1 MDIQTERE
9 KIFSRFRQLNYKDLI
24 IFLIP
29 VIIFSFY
36 LYVYNPGLMTF
47 DSFNQV
53 HQIASGRYTNWH
65 PFFHTFIEML
75 LYKIYSSP
83 ISVGIFQILTFS
95 IIWMVICKYFRNND
109 ENINLADI
117 KSDRE
122 FIIQSI
128 ITLIICLIP
137 INAIYAITLWKDVL
151 FSYAILFLCFLIK
164 VMIDKKC
171 KVSIKFMILLGFTM
185 ACVAQLRLNGLY
197 VIVPLLIIIAYYLYR
212 HDKTEKFFIKLPVI
226 AIIFILLIAS
236 LNVAYNVQDN
246 AKDATLSKTT
256 HMLANYDLYHKL
268 DAKDSAKFHEL
279 INETAV
285 KDKYNTFFTDPVRNA
300 ANESVF
306 EANKGEYIGM
316 ALKYSLQDPIH
327 FIKYMLSSSE
337 VTWDITRDNFW
348 QGKPYYI
355 EEDGPRLESS
365 RNNYFKAYHTTPVE
379 TYENVSSANEGN
391 GLFNLFNY
399 IVYNARINV
408 ITDTL
413 FESPALYMYLSIL
426 AMAGI
431 GYLTKS
437 KNIILVYLPN
447 LLNILVVFVSIPTQ
461 DNRYLYPNLLIF
473 YLLVLILVG
482 ILAKQNFS
490 LKPKAVATSTE
501 IPSPQKENYNEMDAM
516 SGNLN
521 SKEVNNILNEPEE
534 KVPPTETVAKENTYD
549 ELDALIDNLTPEEV
563 NSILNEPEEKVPS
576 TESVEKENTYDEL
589 DALIDNLTPE
599 EVNSILNEPEDETS
613 PKAENVK
620 KESLDDEID
629 SLVND
634 LSQVELTSIVNE
646 SEGKSSTTET
656 VKKEDVEKQEN
667 SKQEKPKQQ
676 TQKQEAQKQ
685 EAQKQQKPQQQKQ
698 EAQKQQKPQQQKQE
712 AQKQQKPQQ
721 QKTKQEIPPMKTI
734 PKQQT
739 QKQVVFQKEIQKQQ
753 TQQRKTIPQQ
763 QKQTQQRKTIPQS
776 HNNKNKHN
784 KEKQSH
790 NNKNK
795 HNKEKQ
801 SHNNKKPLKNNFP
814 KEKKQKNKWKQ
825 KSGQKY

>member
-563 NSILNEPEEKVPS
+563 NSILNEPE
-576 TESVEKENTYDEL
+576 
-589 DALIDNLTPE
+589 
-599 EVNSILNEPEDETS
+599 DETS

-763 QKQTQQRKTIPQS
+763 QKQTQQRKTIPQQQKQTQQR
-776 HNNKNKHN
+776 KNKRTN
-784 KEKQSH
+784 GS
-790 NNKNK
+790 KNQGK
-795 HNKEKQ
+795 SIKRIRNGKT
-801 SHNNKKPLKNNFP
+801 
-814 KEKKQKNKWKQ
+814 KQKIKHCVLNRAN
-825 KSGQKY
+825 SMI

>member
-1 MDIQTERE
+1 MDIQTERG
-9 KIFSRFRQLNYKDLI
+9 KIFSRFKKLNYKDLI

-65 PFFHTFIEML
+65 PFFHTFIEMI

-109 ENINLADI
+109 EKINLADI
-117 KSDRE
+117 KSDKE
-122 FIIQSI
+122 FIIQGI

-137 INAIYAITLWKDVL
+137 INAIYSITLWKDVL

-164 VMIDKKC
+164 VLVDKKC
-171 KVSIKFMILLGFTM
+171 KVSIKFIILLGFTM
-185 ACVAQLRLNGLY
+185 ACVAQLRLNGIY
-197 VIVPLLIIIAYYLYR
+197 VIVPLLIILAYYLYR
-212 HDKTEKFFIKLPVI
+212 HDKTGKFFVKLPVI
-226 AIIFILLIAS
+226 VIIFILLIAS
-236 LNVAYNVQDN
+236 LNVVYNVQDN

-285 KDKYNTFFTDPVRNA
+285 KDKYDTFFTDPVRNA

-316 ALKYSLQDPIH
+316 AVKYSLQDPIH

-337 VTWDITRDNFW
+337 ITWDITRDSYW

-355 EEDGPRLESS
+355 DENGPNLEHS
-365 RNNYFKAYHTTPVE
+365 RNNYFKSYHTSPVAA
-379 TYENVSSANEGN
+379 YENVSSANEGN
-391 GLFNLFNY
+391 GLFNLLNY
-399 IVYNARINV
+399 IVYNARTNI

-413 FESPALYMYLSIL
+413 FESPALFMYLSIL

-431 GYLTKS
+431 YYLTKS

-447 LLNILVVFVSIPTQ
+447 LLNILVVFISIPTQ
-461 DNRYLYPNLLIF
+461 DNRYLYPNLLVF

-490 LKPKAVATSTE
+490 LKPRAVATSTE
-501 IPSPQKENYNEMDAM
+501 LPGTHEENYNEIYETKD
-516 SGNLN
+516 NLT
-521 SKEVNNILNEPEE
+521 PEE
-534 KVPPTETVAKENTYD
+534 KVLPKTESVEKEDTYD
-549 ELDALIDNLTPEEV
+549 ELDAIIDNLTPEEV
-563 NSILNEPEEKVPS
+563 NSILNE
-576 TESVEKENTYDEL
+576 T
-589 DALIDNLTPE
+589 
-599 EVNSILNEPEDETS
+599 EDETT
-613 PKAENVK
+613 PKAESVK
-620 KESLDDEID
+620 KESINDEID

-634 LSQVELTSIVNE
+634 LSQAELTSIVNE
-646 SEGKSSTTET
+646 SEGKSSPTES
-656 VKKEDVEKQEN
+656 VKKEDVKKQED
-667 SKQEKPKQQ
+667 SKQKPQQQ
-676 TQKQEAQKQ
+676 TQKQETP
-685 EAQKQQKPQQQKQ
+685 KQQKPQQQTQ
-698 EAQKQQKPQQQKQE
+698 
-712 AQKQQKPQQ
+712 
-721 QKTKQEIPPMKTI
+721 KQEIPPMKTI
-734 PKQQT
+734 PKKQT
-739 QKQVVFQKEIQKQQ
+739 QKQVVFQKEIPKKQ
-753 TQQRKTIPQQ
+753 TQQKRTIPQQ
-763 QKQTQQRKTIPQS
+763 QKQ
-776 HNNKNKHN
+776 HN
-784 KEKQSH
+784 KEKQH
-790 NNKNK
+790 
-795 HNKEKQ
+795 
-801 SHNNKKPLKNNFP
+801 LKNSFP

-825 KSGQKY
+825 ESGKKY

>member
-9 KIFSRFRQLNYKDLI
+9 KIFSRFKQLNYKDLI

-36 LYVYNPGLMTF
+36 LYVYNPGILTF

-109 ENINLADI
+109 ENINFADI

-137 INAIYAITLWKDVL
+137 INAIYSITLWKDVL

-164 VMIDKKC
+164 VLVDKKC
-171 KVSIKFMILLGFTM
+171 KVSIKFIVLMGFVM
-185 ACVAQLRLNGLY
+185 ACVAQLRLNGIY
-197 VIVPLLIIIAYYLYR
+197 VIVPLLIIMAYYLYR

-236 LNVAYNVQDN
+236 LNVVYNVEDN

-285 KDKYNTFFTDPVRNA
+285 KDNYKTFFTDPVRNA

-316 ALKYSLQDPIH
+316 AVKYSLQDPIH

-337 VTWDITRDNFW
+337 ITWDITRDSYW

-355 EEDGPRLESS
+355 DENGANLESS
-365 RNNYFKAYHTTPVE
+365 RNNYFKAYHTKPVAD
-379 TYENVSSANEGN
+379 YENVTGVNEGS
-391 GLFNLFNY
+391 GLYNILNSF
-399 IVYNARINV
+399 VYTARTNV
-408 ITDTL
+408 VLDTL
-413 FESPALYMYLSIL
+413 FESPALYMFLSIL

-431 GYLTKS
+431 YYMTKS
-437 KNIILVYLPN
+437 KDIILVYLPN
-447 LLNILVVFVSIPTQ
+447 LFNILVVFVSIPTQ
-461 DNRYLYPNLLIF
+461 DNRYLYPNLLVF
-473 YLLVLILVG
+473 YLLVIIIVG

-490 LKPKAVATSTE
+490 LTPKAAE
-501 IPSPQKENYNEMDAM
+501 ANNRLQSPQEENYNEIDRKID
-516 SGNLN
+516 NLT
-521 SKEVNNILNEPEE
+521 PEQ
-534 KVPPTETVAKENTYD
+534 KVSPSETVKKEDEYD
-549 ELDALIDNLTPEEV
+549 ELDAIIDNLTPEEI
-563 NSILNEPEEKVPS
+563 NSILNEPEEDSP
-576 TESVEKENTYDEL
+576 TETIEKEDEYDEL
-589 DALIDNLTPE
+589 DAIIDNLTPE
-599 EVNSILNEPEDETS
+599 EINSILDEPEDETS
-613 PKAENVK
+613 PKTESVK
-620 KESLDDEID
+620 KESINDDID

-634 LSQVELTSIVNE
+634 LSQAELTSIVNE
-646 SEGKSSTTET
+646 SGKSSPTET
-656 VKKEDVEKQEN
+656 VKKEDVKKQED
-667 SKQEKPKQQ
+667 SKQKPKQE
-676 TQKQEAQKQ
+676 T
-685 EAQKQQKPQQQKQ
+685 
-698 EAQKQQKPQQQKQE
+698 
-712 AQKQQKPQQ
+712 
-721 QKTKQEIPPMKTI
+721 
-734 PKQQT
+734 
-739 QKQVVFQKEIQKQQ
+739 QKQQ
-753 TQQRKTIPQQ
+753 TQQKPKQET
-763 QKQTQQRKTIPQS
+763 QKQQTQQKPKQEK
-776 HNNKNKHN
+776 NQNKKPKNNKHN
-784 KEKQSH
+784 KNQ
-790 NNKNK
+790 NKKPKNNK
-795 HNKEKQ
+795 HNKKEKL
-801 SHNNKKPLKNNFP
+801 SHNKLKKKRFL
-814 KEKKQKNKWKQ
+814 Q
-825 KSGQKY
+825 

>member
-563 NSILNEPEEKVPS
+563 NSILNEPE
-576 TESVEKENTYDEL
+576 
-589 DALIDNLTPE
+589 
-599 EVNSILNEPEDETS
+599 DETS

-698 EAQKQQKPQQQKQE
+698 EAQKQQKPQQQK
-712 AQKQQKPQQ
+712 
-721 QKTKQEIPPMKTI
+721 TKQEIPPMKTI

-763 QKQTQQRKTIPQS
+763 QKQTQQRKTIPQQQ
-776 HNNKNKHN
+776 KTP
-784 KEKQSH
+784 EKQFSQR
-790 NNKNK
+790 KETK
-795 HNKEKQ
+795 EQMEAKIRAKVLKELEMEKQ
-801 SHNNKKPLKNNFP
+801 NKK
-814 KEKKQKNKWKQ
+814 
-825 KSGQKY
+825 

>member
-1 MDIQTERE
+1 MDIQTEKS
-9 KIFSRFRQLNYKDLI
+9 KIISKIQRLNYKDLI

-36 LYVYNPGLMTF
+36 LYVYNPGILTF

-53 HQIASGRYTNWH
+53 HQIASGHYTNWH

-83 ISVGIFQILTFS
+83 ATVAIFQILVFS

-117 KSDRE
+117 KRDRE

-137 INAIYAITLWKDVL
+137 INAIYSITLWKDVL
-151 FSYAILFLCFLIK
+151 FSYGILFLCFLIK

-171 KVSIKFMILLGFTM
+171 KVSIRFIVLMGFVM
-185 ACVAQLRLNGLY
+185 ACVAQLRLNGIY
-197 VIVPLLIIIAYYLYR
+197 VIVPLLIILAYYLYK

-236 LNVAYNVQDN
+236 MNVVYNVEDN

-285 KDKYNTFFTDPVRNA
+285 KDNYKTFFTDPVRNA

-337 VTWDITRDNFW
+337 ITWDITRDSYW

-355 EEDGPRLESS
+355 EENGPNLETA
-365 RNNYFKAYHTTPVE
+365 RNTYFKAYHTTPVE
-379 TYENVSSANEGN
+379 AYENVSSANEGN

-399 IVYNARINV
+399 IVYNARTNV
-408 ITDTL
+408 IADTL

-431 GYLTKS
+431 YYLTKS
-437 KNIILVYLPN
+437 KDILLVYLPN
-447 LLNILVVFVSIPTQ
+447 LFNILVVFVSIPTQ
-461 DNRYLYPNLLIF
+461 DNRYLYPNLLVF
-473 YLLVLILVG
+473 YLLMLILVG

-490 LKPKAVATSTE
+490 LKPKAVATSAE
-501 IPSPQKENYNEMDAM
+501 LSSHQEENYNEIDAKID
-516 SGNLN
+516 NLT
-521 SKEVNNILNEPEE
+521 PED
-534 KVPPTETVAKENTYD
+534 KVSQTETIEKEDTYD
-549 ELDALIDNLTPEEV
+549 ELDAI
-563 NSILNEPEEKVPS
+563 
-576 TESVEKENTYDEL
+576 
-589 DALIDNLTPE
+589 IDNLTPE

-613 PKAENVK
+613 PKAESVK
-620 KESLDDEID
+620 KESINDEID

-634 LSQVELTSIVNE
+634 LSQAELTSIVNE
-646 SEGKSSTTET
+646 SEGKSSKAET
-656 VKKEDVEKQEN
+656 VKKEDVKKQED
-667 SKQEKPKQQ
+667 SKQDP
-676 TQKQEAQKQ
+676 
-685 EAQKQQKPQQQKQ
+685 QKPQ
-698 EAQKQQKPQQQKQE
+698 
-712 AQKQQKPQQ
+712 
-721 QKTKQEIPPMKTI
+721 QEIPPMKTI
-734 PKQQT
+734 PKQKPQQEIPPMKT
-739 QKQVVFQKEIQKQQ
+739 IPKQKPQKQVVFQKEIPKKQQ
-753 TQQRKTIPQQ
+753 TQQRKTNPQQ
-763 QKQTQQRKTIPQS
+763 QTQQRKTNPQQQ
-776 HNNKNKHN
+776 KQQRKITP
-784 KEKQSH
+784 EKQFSQRTET
-790 NNKNK
+790 KEQMEARIRAK
-795 HNKEKQ
+795 ILKDLEREKQ
-801 SHNNKKPLKNNFP
+801 NKK
-814 KEKKQKNKWKQ
+814 
-825 KSGQKY
+825 

>member
-171 KVSIKFMILLGFTM
+171 KVSIKFMILLGFTI

-337 VTWDITRDNFW
+337 ITWDITRDNYW

-355 EEDGPRLESS
+355 EENGPRLESS
-365 RNNYFKAYHTTPVE
+365 RNNYFKAYHTSPVE

-391 GLFNLFNY
+391 GLFNLLNY
-399 IVYNARINV
+399 IVYNARTNV

-534 KVPPTETVAKENTYD
+534 KVPPTETVEKENTYD

-613 PKAENVK
+613 PKSESVK

-634 LSQVELTSIVNE
+634 LSQAELTSIVNE
-646 SEGKSSTTET
+646 SEGKSSKTET

-667 SKQEKPKQQ
+667 SKQEKPQQQTQKQEKPQQQ

-685 EAQKQQKPQQQKQ
+685 QKQTQQEIPPMKTIPKQKPQ
-698 EAQKQQKPQQQKQE
+698 
-712 AQKQQKPQQ
+712 
-721 QKTKQEIPPMKTI
+721 QEIPPMKTI

-753 TQQRKTIPQQ
+753 TQQKRTIPQQQKQTQQKRTIPQQQKQTQQRKTIPQQ
-763 QKQTQQRKTIPQS
+763 QKQTQQRKTIPQQQ
-776 HNNKNKHN
+776 KTP
-784 KEKQSH
+784 EKQFSQR
-790 NNKNK
+790 KETK
-795 HNKEKQ
+795 EQMEAKIRAKVLKELEMEKQ
-801 SHNNKKPLKNNFP
+801 NKK
-814 KEKKQKNKWKQ
+814 
-825 KSGQKY
+825 

>member
-9 KIFSRFRQLNYKDLI
+9 KIFSRFKQLNYKDLI

-36 LYVYNPGLMTF
+36 LYVYNPGILTF

-109 ENINLADI
+109 KNINFADI

-137 INAIYAITLWKDVL
+137 INAIYSITLWKDVL

-164 VMIDKKC
+164 VLVDRKC
-171 KVSIKFMILLGFTM
+171 KVSIKFIVLMGFVM
-185 ACVAQLRLNGLY
+185 ACVAQLRLNGIY
-197 VIVPLLIIIAYYLYR
+197 VIVPLLIIMAYYLYR

-236 LNVAYNVQDN
+236 LNVVYNVEDN

-285 KDKYNTFFTDPVRNA
+285 KDNYKTFFTDPVRNA

-316 ALKYSLQDPIH
+316 AVKYSLQDPIH

-337 VTWDITRDNFW
+337 ITWDITRDSYW

-355 EEDGPRLESS
+355 NEDGANLESS
-365 RNNYFKAYHTTPVE
+365 RNNYFKAYHTKPVAD
-379 TYENVSSANEGN
+379 YENVTGVNEGS
-391 GLFNLFNY
+391 GLYNMLNSF
-399 IVYNARINV
+399 VYTARTNV
-408 ITDTL
+408 VLDTL
-413 FESPALYMYLSIL
+413 FESPALYMFLSIL

-431 GYLTKS
+431 YYMTKS
-437 KNIILVYLPN
+437 KDIILVYLPN
-447 LLNILVVFVSIPTQ
+447 LFNILVVFVSIPTQ
-461 DNRYLYPNLLIF
+461 DNRYLYPNLLVF
-473 YLLVLILVG
+473 YLLVIIIVG
-482 ILAKQNFS
+482 ILAKQKLS
-490 LKPKAVATSTE
+490 STPKTAATSNE
-501 IPSPQKENYNEMDAM
+501 LPSPQDDSDA
-516 SGNLN
+516 
-521 SKEVNNILNEPEE
+521 KI
-534 KVPPTETVAKENTYD
+534 
-549 ELDALIDNLTPEEV
+549 DAIIDNLTPEEIQ
-563 NSILNEPEEKVPS
+563 SILNEPEEVSP
-576 TESVEKENTYDEL
+576 TQNAEDVEYDEL
-589 DALIDNLTPE
+589 DAIIDNLTPE
-599 EVNSILNEPEDETS
+599 EVNSILNEPEDDTS
-613 PKAENVK
+613 PKAET
-620 KESLDDEID
+620 
-629 SLVND
+629 
-634 LSQVELTSIVNE
+634 VE
-646 SEGKSSTTET
+646 
-656 VKKEDVEKQEN
+656 KEDVKKQEEP
-667 SKQEKPKQQ
+667 KETQTQEKPKQ
-676 TQKQEAQKQ
+676 EAQKEQ
-685 EAQKQQKPQQQKQ
+685 TPQQQTIP
-698 EAQKQQKPQQQKQE
+698 KQQTK
-712 AQKQQKPQQ
+712 
-721 QKTKQEIPPMKTI
+721 KQEIPPMKTV
-734 PKQQT
+734 PKQQRKTTPNEQT

-753 TQQRKTIPQQ
+753 KRTTQKQQPQQIQKQQKRTTQKQQQPQQIQKQQKRTTQKQQQPQQIQKQQKRTTQKQQPQQRKVNK
-763 QKQTQQRKTIPQS
+763 KQFSKRKETKEQMEARIRA
-776 HNNKNKHN
+776 KVLKDLER
-784 KEKQSH
+784 EKQ
-790 NNKNK
+790 
-795 HNKEKQ
+795 
-801 SHNNKKPLKNNFP
+801 NKK
-814 KEKKQKNKWKQ
+814 
-825 KSGQKY
+825 

>member
-1 MDIQTERE
+1 MDIQTEKS
-9 KIFSRFRQLNYKDLI
+9 KIISKIQRLNYKDLI

-36 LYVYNPGLMTF
+36 LYVYNPGILTF

-53 HQIASGRYTNWH
+53 HQIASGHYTNWH

-83 ISVGIFQILTFS
+83 ATVAIFQILVFS

-117 KSDRE
+117 KRDRE

-137 INAIYAITLWKDVL
+137 INAIYSITLWKDVL
-151 FSYAILFLCFLIK
+151 FSYGILFLCFLIK

-171 KVSIKFMILLGFTM
+171 KVSIRFIVLMGFVM
-185 ACVAQLRLNGLY
+185 ACVAQLRLNGIY
-197 VIVPLLIIIAYYLYR
+197 VIVPLLIILAYYLYK

-236 LNVAYNVQDN
+236 MNVVYNVEDN

-285 KDKYNTFFTDPVRNA
+285 KDNYKTFFTDPVRNA

-337 VTWDITRDNFW
+337 ITWDITRDSYW

-355 EEDGPRLESS
+355 EENGPNLETA
-365 RNNYFKAYHTTPVE
+365 RNTYFKAYHTTPVE
-379 TYENVSSANEGN
+379 AYENVSSANEGN

-399 IVYNARINV
+399 IVYNARTNV
-408 ITDTL
+408 IADTL

-431 GYLTKS
+431 YYLTKS
-437 KNIILVYLPN
+437 KDILLVYLPN
-447 LLNILVVFVSIPTQ
+447 LFNILVVFVSIPTQ
-461 DNRYLYPNLLIF
+461 DNRYLYPNLLVF
-473 YLLVLILVG
+473 YLLMLILVG

-490 LKPKAVATSTE
+490 LKPKAVATSAE
-501 IPSPQKENYNEMDAM
+501 LSSHQEENYNEIDAKID
-516 SGNLN
+516 NLT
-521 SKEVNNILNEPEE
+521 PED
-534 KVPPTETVAKENTYD
+534 KVSQTETIEKEDTYD
-549 ELDALIDNLTPEEV
+549 ELDAI
-563 NSILNEPEEKVPS
+563 
-576 TESVEKENTYDEL
+576 
-589 DALIDNLTPE
+589 IDNLTPE

-613 PKAENVK
+613 PKAESVK
-620 KESLDDEID
+620 KESINDEID

-634 LSQVELTSIVNE
+634 LSQAELTSIVNE
-646 SEGKSSTTET
+646 SEGKSSKAET
-656 VKKEDVEKQEN
+656 VKKEDVKKQED
-667 SKQEKPKQQ
+667 SKQDP
-676 TQKQEAQKQ
+676 
-685 EAQKQQKPQQQKQ
+685 QKPQ
-698 EAQKQQKPQQQKQE
+698 
-712 AQKQQKPQQ
+712 
-721 QKTKQEIPPMKTI
+721 QEIPPMKTI
-734 PKQQT
+734 PKQKP
-739 QKQVVFQKEIQKQQ
+739 QKQVVFQKEIPKKQQ
-753 TQQRKTIPQQ
+753 TQQRKTNPQQHTQQRKTNPQQ
-763 QKQTQQRKTIPQS
+763 QKQQRKITP
-776 HNNKNKHN
+776 
-784 KEKQSH
+784 EKQFSQRTET
-790 NNKNK
+790 KEQMEARIRAK
-795 HNKEKQ
+795 ILKDLEREKQ
-801 SHNNKKPLKNNFP
+801 NKK
-814 KEKKQKNKWKQ
+814 
-825 KSGQKY
+825 

>member
-9 KIFSRFRQLNYKDLI
+9 KIFSRFKKLNNKDLI

-65 PFFHTFIEML
+65 PFFHTFIEMI

-109 ENINLADI
+109 EKINLADI
-117 KSDRE
+117 KSDKE
-122 FIIQSI
+122 FIIQGI

-137 INAIYAITLWKDVL
+137 INAIYSITLWKDVL

-164 VMIDKKC
+164 VLVDKKC
-171 KVSIKFMILLGFTM
+171 KVNIKFIILLGFTM
-185 ACVAQLRLNGLY
+185 ACVAQLRLNGIY
-197 VIVPLLIIIAYYLYR
+197 VIVPLLIILAYYLYR
-212 HDKTEKFFIKLPVI
+212 HDKTGKFFVKLPVI
-226 AIIFILLIAS
+226 VIIFILLIAS
-236 LNVAYNVQDN
+236 LNVVYNVQDN

-316 ALKYSLQDPIH
+316 AVKYSLQDPIH
-327 FIKYMLSSSE
+327 FIKYLLSSSE
-337 VTWDITRDNFW
+337 ITWDITRDSYW

-355 EEDGPRLESS
+355 DENGPNLEHS
-365 RNNYFKAYHTTPVE
+365 RNNYFKSYHTTPVAA
-379 TYENVSSANEGN
+379 YENVSSANEGN
-391 GLFNLFNY
+391 GLFNLLNY
-399 IVYNARINV
+399 IVYNARTNI

-413 FESPALYMYLSIL
+413 FESPALFMYLSIL

-431 GYLTKS
+431 YYLTKS

-447 LLNILVVFVSIPTQ
+447 LLNILVVFISIPTQ
-461 DNRYLYPNLLIF
+461 DNRYLYPNLLVF

-490 LKPKAVATSTE
+490 LKPRAVATSTE
-501 IPSPQKENYNEMDAM
+501 LPGTHEENYNEIYETKD
-516 SGNLN
+516 NLT
-521 SKEVNNILNEPEE
+521 PEE
-534 KVPPTETVAKENTYD
+534 KVLPKTESVEKEDTYD
-549 ELDALIDNLTPEEV
+549 ELDAIIDNLTPEEV
-563 NSILNEPEEKVPS
+563 NSILNE
-576 TESVEKENTYDEL
+576 T
-589 DALIDNLTPE
+589 
-599 EVNSILNEPEDETS
+599 EDETS
-613 PKAENVK
+613 PKAESVK
-620 KESLDDEID
+620 KETINDEID

-634 LSQVELTSIVNE
+634 LSQAELTSIVNE
-646 SEGKSSTTET
+646 SEGKSSPTES
-656 VKKEDVEKQEN
+656 VKKEDVKKQGD
-667 SKQEKPKQQ
+667 SKQKPQQQ
-676 TQKQEAQKQ
+676 T
-685 EAQKQQKPQQQKQ
+685 QKQQKPQQQTQ
-698 EAQKQQKPQQQKQE
+698 
-712 AQKQQKPQQ
+712 
-721 QKTKQEIPPMKTI
+721 KQEIPPMKTI

-739 QKQVVFQKEIQKQQ
+739 KKQVVFQKEIPKQQ
-753 TQQRKTIPQQ
+753 TQQRKTTPKQ
-763 QKQTQQRKTIPQS
+763 QTQQRKTTPKQQTQQR
-776 HNNKNKHN
+776 KTAT
-784 KEKQSH
+784 EKQFSQR
-790 NNKNK
+790 
-795 HNKEKQ
+795 KETKEQ
-801 SHNNKKPLKNNFP
+801 MEARIREKVLKDLERERQNKK
-814 KEKKQKNKWKQ
+814 
-825 KSGQKY
+825 

>member
-9 KIFSRFRQLNYKDLI
+9 KIFSRFKQLNYKDLI

-36 LYVYNPGLMTF
+36 LYVYNPGILTF

-109 ENINLADI
+109 ENINFADI

-137 INAIYAITLWKDVL
+137 INAIYSITLWKDVL
-151 FSYAILFLCFLIK
+151 FSYGILFLCFLIK

-171 KVSIKFMILLGFTM
+171 KVSIRFIVLMGFVM
-185 ACVAQLRLNGLY
+185 ACVAQLRLNGIY
-197 VIVPLLIIIAYYLYR
+197 VIVPLLIILAYYLYK

-236 LNVAYNVQDN
+236 MNVVYNVEDN

-285 KDKYNTFFTDPVRNA
+285 KDNYKTFFTDPVRNA

-337 VTWDITRDNFW
+337 ITWDITRDSYW

-355 EEDGPRLESS
+355 EENGPNLETA
-365 RNNYFKAYHTTPVE
+365 RNTYFKAYHTTPVE
-379 TYENVSSANEGN
+379 AYENVSSANEGN

-399 IVYNARINV
+399 IVYNARTNV
-408 ITDTL
+408 IADTL

-431 GYLTKS
+431 YYLTKS
-437 KNIILVYLPN
+437 KDILLVYLPN
-447 LLNILVVFVSIPTQ
+447 LFNILVVFVSIPTQ
-461 DNRYLYPNLLIF
+461 DNRYLYPNLLVF
-473 YLLVLILVG
+473 YLLMLILVG

-490 LKPKAVATSTE
+490 LKPKAVATSAE
-501 IPSPQKENYNEMDAM
+501 LSSHQEENYNEIDAKID
-516 SGNLN
+516 NLT
-521 SKEVNNILNEPEE
+521 PED
-534 KVPPTETVAKENTYD
+534 KVSQTETIEKEDTYD
-549 ELDALIDNLTPEEV
+549 ELDAIIDNLTPEEV
-563 NSILNEPEEKVPS
+563 NSILNEPEDKTSP
-576 TESVEKENTYDEL
+576 TETDEKEDTYDEL
-589 DALIDNLTPE
+589 DAIIDNLTPE

-613 PKAENVK
+613 PKAESVK
-620 KESLDDEID
+620 KESINDEID

-634 LSQVELTSIVNE
+634 LSQAELTSIVNE
-646 SEGKSSTTET
+646 SEGKSSKAET
-656 VKKEDVEKQEN
+656 VKKEDVKKQED
-667 SKQEKPKQQ
+667 SKQDP
-676 TQKQEAQKQ
+676 
-685 EAQKQQKPQQQKQ
+685 QKPQ
-698 EAQKQQKPQQQKQE
+698 
-712 AQKQQKPQQ
+712 
-721 QKTKQEIPPMKTI
+721 QEIPPMKTI
-734 PKQQT
+734 PKQKPQQEIPPMKT
-739 QKQVVFQKEIQKQQ
+739 IPKQKPQKQVVFQKEIPKKQQ
-753 TQQRKTIPQQ
+753 TQQRKTNPQQ
-763 QKQTQQRKTIPQS
+763 QTQQRKTNPQQQKQQRKT
-776 HNNKNKHN
+776 NPQQQKQQRKITP
-784 KEKQSH
+784 EKQFSQRTET
-790 NNKNK
+790 KEQMEARIRAK
-795 HNKEKQ
+795 ILKDLEREKQ
-801 SHNNKKPLKNNFP
+801 NKK
-814 KEKKQKNKWKQ
+814 
-825 KSGQKY
+825 

>member
-9 KIFSRFRQLNYKDLI
+9 KIFSRFKQLNYKDLI

-36 LYVYNPGLMTF
+36 LYVYNPGILTF

-109 ENINLADI
+109 KNINFADI

-137 INAIYAITLWKDVL
+137 INAIYSITLWKDVL

-164 VMIDKKC
+164 VLVDRKC
-171 KVSIKFMILLGFTM
+171 KVSIKFIVLMGFVM
-185 ACVAQLRLNGLY
+185 ACVAQLRLNGIY
-197 VIVPLLIIIAYYLYR
+197 VIVPLLIIMAYYLYR

-236 LNVAYNVQDN
+236 LNVVYNVEDN

-285 KDKYNTFFTDPVRNA
+285 KDNYKTFFTDPVRNA

-316 ALKYSLQDPIH
+316 AVKYSLQDPIH

-337 VTWDITRDNFW
+337 ITWDITRDSYW

-355 EEDGPRLESS
+355 NEDGANLESS
-365 RNNYFKAYHTTPVE
+365 RNNYFKAYHTKPVAD
-379 TYENVSSANEGN
+379 YENVTGVNEGS
-391 GLFNLFNY
+391 GLYNMLNSF
-399 IVYNARINV
+399 VYTARTNV
-408 ITDTL
+408 VLDTL
-413 FESPALYMYLSIL
+413 FESPALYMFLSIL

-431 GYLTKS
+431 YYMTKS
-437 KNIILVYLPN
+437 KDIILVYLPN
-447 LLNILVVFVSIPTQ
+447 LFNILVVFVSIPTQ
-461 DNRYLYPNLLIF
+461 DNRYLYPNLLVF
-473 YLLVLILVG
+473 YLLVIIIVG
-482 ILAKQNFS
+482 ILAKQKLS
-490 LKPKAVATSTE
+490 STPKTAATSNE
-501 IPSPQKENYNEMDAM
+501 LPSPQDDSDA
-516 SGNLN
+516 
-521 SKEVNNILNEPEE
+521 KI
-534 KVPPTETVAKENTYD
+534 
-549 ELDALIDNLTPEEV
+549 DAIIDNLTPEEIQ
-563 NSILNEPEEKVPS
+563 SILNEPEEVSP
-576 TESVEKENTYDEL
+576 TQNAEDVEYDEL
-589 DALIDNLTPE
+589 DAIIDNLTPE
-599 EVNSILNEPEDETS
+599 EVNSILNEPEDDTS
-613 PKAENVK
+613 PKAET
-620 KESLDDEID
+620 
-629 SLVND
+629 
-634 LSQVELTSIVNE
+634 VE
-646 SEGKSSTTET
+646 
-656 VKKEDVEKQEN
+656 KEDVKKQEEP
-667 SKQEKPKQQ
+667 KETQTQEKPKQ
-676 TQKQEAQKQ
+676 EAQKEQ
-685 EAQKQQKPQQQKQ
+685 TPQQQTIP
-698 EAQKQQKPQQQKQE
+698 KQQTK
-712 AQKQQKPQQ
+712 
-721 QKTKQEIPPMKTI
+721 KQEIPPMKTV
-734 PKQQT
+734 PKQQRKTTPNEQT

-753 TQQRKTIPQQ
+753 KRTTQKQQQPQQ
-763 QKQTQQRKTIPQS
+763 IQKQQKRTTQKQQQPQQIQKQQKRTTQKQQQTQQRKTAPKQQQTQQRKTAPKQQPQQRKV
-776 HNNKNKHN
+776 N
-784 KEKQSH
+784 EKQFS
-790 NNKNK
+790 KRK
-795 HNKEKQ
+795 ETKEQMEARIRAKVLKDLEREKQ
-801 SHNNKKPLKNNFP
+801 NKK
-814 KEKKQKNKWKQ
+814 
-825 KSGQKY
+825 

>member
-9 KIFSRFRQLNYKDLI
+9 KIFSRFKQLNYKDLI

-36 LYVYNPGLMTF
+36 LYVYNPGILTF

-53 HQIASGRYTNWH
+53 HQIASGRYSNWH

-109 ENINLADI
+109 ENINFADI

-137 INAIYAITLWKDVL
+137 INAIYSITLWKDVL

-164 VMIDKKC
+164 VLVDKKC
-171 KVSIKFMILLGFTM
+171 KVSIKFIILMGFVM
-185 ACVAQLRLNGLY
+185 ACVAQLRLNGIY
-197 VIVPLLIIIAYYLYR
+197 VIVPLLIIMAYYLYR

-236 LNVAYNVQDN
+236 LNVVYNVEDN

-285 KDKYNTFFTDPVRNA
+285 KDNYKTFFTDPVRNA

-316 ALKYSLQDPIH
+316 AVKYSLQDPIH

-337 VTWDITRDNFW
+337 ITWDITRDSYW

-355 EEDGPRLESS
+355 NEDGANLESS
-365 RNNYFKAYHTTPVE
+365 RNNYFKAYHTKPVAD
-379 TYENVSSANEGN
+379 YENVTGVNEGS
-391 GLFNLFNY
+391 GLYNMLNSF
-399 IVYNARINV
+399 VYTARTNV
-408 ITDTL
+408 VLDTL
-413 FESPALYMYLSIL
+413 FESPALYMFLSIL

-431 GYLTKS
+431 YYMTKS
-437 KNIILVYLPN
+437 KDIILVYLPN
-447 LLNILVVFVSIPTQ
+447 LFNILVVFVSIPTQ
-461 DNRYLYPNLLIF
+461 DNRYLYPNLLVF
-473 YLLVLILVG
+473 YLLVIIIVG
-482 ILAKQNFS
+482 ILAKQKLS
-490 LKPKAVATSTE
+490 STPKTAATSNE
-501 IPSPQKENYNEMDAM
+501 LPSPQEDSDAKIDAIID
-516 SGNLN
+516 NL
-521 SKEVNNILNEPEE
+521 SPEEIQSILNEPEE
-534 KVPPTETVAKENTYD
+534 VSPTQNAEDDAYD
-549 ELDALIDNLTPEEV
+549 ELDAIIDNLTPEEV
-563 NSILNEPEEKVPS
+563 SSILNEPEE
-576 TESVEKENTYDEL
+576 
-589 DALIDNLTPE
+589 
-599 EVNSILNEPEDETS
+599 ETS
-613 PKAENVK
+613 PKAET
-620 KESLDDEID
+620 
-629 SLVND
+629 
-634 LSQVELTSIVNE
+634 VE
-646 SEGKSSTTET
+646 
-656 VKKEDVEKQEN
+656 KEDVKKQEEP
-667 SKQEKPKQQ
+667 KETQTQEKPKQEAQKEQNTQQQ
-676 TQKQEAQKQ
+676 TKKQAQKEQNPQQQTKKQAQKQ
-685 EAQKQQKPQQQKQ
+685 EIPPMKTIPKQQTQ
-698 EAQKQQKPQQQKQE
+698 
-712 AQKQQKPQQ
+712 
-721 QKTKQEIPPMKTI
+721 KQEIPPMKTI

-753 TQQRKTIPQQ
+753 PQQIQKQQRKTTQKQQPQQ
-763 QKQTQQRKTIPQS
+763 IQKQQRKIQKQQRKTTQKQQPQQIQKQQRKTTQKQQPQQRKV
-776 HNNKNKHN
+776 NKKQFS
-784 KEKQSH
+784 KRKETKEQMEARIRAKVLKDLEREKQ
-790 NNKNK
+790 
-795 HNKEKQ
+795 
-801 SHNNKKPLKNNFP
+801 NKK
-814 KEKKQKNKWKQ
+814 
-825 KSGQKY
+825 

>member
-1 MDIQTERE
+1 MDIQTEKS
-9 KIFSRFRQLNYKDLI
+9 KIISKIQRLNYKDLI

-36 LYVYNPGLMTF
+36 LYVYNPGILTF

-53 HQIASGRYTNWH
+53 HQIASGHYTNWH

-83 ISVGIFQILTFS
+83 ATVAIFQILVFS

-117 KSDRE
+117 KRDRE

-137 INAIYAITLWKDVL
+137 INAIYSITLWKDVL
-151 FSYAILFLCFLIK
+151 FSYGILFLCFLIK

-171 KVSIKFMILLGFTM
+171 KVSIRFIVLMGFVM
-185 ACVAQLRLNGLY
+185 ACVAQLRLNGIY
-197 VIVPLLIIIAYYLYR
+197 VIVPLLIILAYYLYK

-236 LNVAYNVQDN
+236 MNVVYNVEDN

-285 KDKYNTFFTDPVRNA
+285 KDNYKTFFTDPVRNA

-337 VTWDITRDNFW
+337 ITWDITRDSYW

-355 EEDGPRLESS
+355 EENGPNLETA
-365 RNNYFKAYHTTPVE
+365 RNTYFKAYHTTPVE
-379 TYENVSSANEGN
+379 AYENVSSANEGN

-399 IVYNARINV
+399 IVYNARTNV
-408 ITDTL
+408 IADTL

-431 GYLTKS
+431 YYLTKS
-437 KNIILVYLPN
+437 KDILLVYLPN
-447 LLNILVVFVSIPTQ
+447 LFNILVVFVSIPTQ
-461 DNRYLYPNLLIF
+461 DNRYLYPNLLVF
-473 YLLVLILVG
+473 YLLMLILVG

-490 LKPKAVATSTE
+490 LKPKAVATSAE
-501 IPSPQKENYNEMDAM
+501 LSSHQEENYNEIDAKID
-516 SGNLN
+516 NLT
-521 SKEVNNILNEPEE
+521 PED
-534 KVPPTETVAKENTYD
+534 KVSQTETIEKEDTYD
-549 ELDALIDNLTPEEV
+549 ELDAI
-563 NSILNEPEEKVPS
+563 
-576 TESVEKENTYDEL
+576 
-589 DALIDNLTPE
+589 IDNLTPE

-613 PKAENVK
+613 PKAESVK
-620 KESLDDEID
+620 KESINDEID

-634 LSQVELTSIVNE
+634 LSQAELTSIVNE
-646 SEGKSSTTET
+646 SEGKSSKAET
-656 VKKEDVEKQEN
+656 VKKEDVKKQED
-667 SKQEKPKQQ
+667 SKQDP
-676 TQKQEAQKQ
+676 
-685 EAQKQQKPQQQKQ
+685 QKPQ
-698 EAQKQQKPQQQKQE
+698 
-712 AQKQQKPQQ
+712 
-721 QKTKQEIPPMKTI
+721 QEIPPMKTI
-734 PKQQT
+734 PKQKP
-739 QKQVVFQKEIQKQQ
+739 QKQVVFQKEIPKKQQ
-753 TQQRKTIPQQ
+753 TQQRKTNPQQ
-763 QKQTQQRKTIPQS
+763 QTQQRKTNPQQQKQQRKT
-776 HNNKNKHN
+776 NPQQQKQQRKITP
-784 KEKQSH
+784 EKQFSQRTET
-790 NNKNK
+790 KEQMEARIRAK
-795 HNKEKQ
+795 ILKDLEREKQ
-801 SHNNKKPLKNNFP
+801 NKK
-814 KEKKQKNKWKQ
+814 
-825 KSGQKY
+825 

>member
-1 MDIQTERE
+1 MDIQTEKS
-9 KIFSRFRQLNYKDLI
+9 KIISKIQRLNYKDLI

-36 LYVYNPGLMTF
+36 LYVYNPGILTF

-53 HQIASGRYTNWH
+53 HQIASGHYTNWH

-83 ISVGIFQILTFS
+83 ATVAIFQILVFS

-117 KSDRE
+117 KRDRE

-137 INAIYAITLWKDVL
+137 INAIYSITLWKDVL
-151 FSYAILFLCFLIK
+151 FSYGILFLCFLIK

-171 KVSIKFMILLGFTM
+171 KVSIRFIVLMGFVM
-185 ACVAQLRLNGLY
+185 ACVAQLRLNGIY
-197 VIVPLLIIIAYYLYR
+197 VIVPLLIILAYYLYK

-236 LNVAYNVQDN
+236 MNVVYNVEDN

-285 KDKYNTFFTDPVRNA
+285 KDNYKTFFTDPVRNA

-337 VTWDITRDNFW
+337 ITWDITRDSYW

-355 EEDGPRLESS
+355 EENGPNLETA
-365 RNNYFKAYHTTPVE
+365 RNTYFKAYHTTPVE
-379 TYENVSSANEGN
+379 AYENVSSANEGN

-399 IVYNARINV
+399 IVYNARTNV
-408 ITDTL
+408 IADTL

-431 GYLTKS
+431 YYLTKS
-437 KNIILVYLPN
+437 KDILLVYLPN
-447 LLNILVVFVSIPTQ
+447 LFNILVVFVSIPTQ
-461 DNRYLYPNLLIF
+461 DNRYLYPNLLVF
-473 YLLVLILVG
+473 YLLMLILVG

-490 LKPKAVATSTE
+490 LKPKAVATSAE
-501 IPSPQKENYNEMDAM
+501 LSSHQEENYNEIDAKID
-516 SGNLN
+516 NLT
-521 SKEVNNILNEPEE
+521 PED
-534 KVPPTETVAKENTYD
+534 KVSQTETIEKEDTYD
-549 ELDALIDNLTPEEV
+549 ELDAI
-563 NSILNEPEEKVPS
+563 
-576 TESVEKENTYDEL
+576 
-589 DALIDNLTPE
+589 IDNLTPE

-613 PKAENVK
+613 PKAESVK
-620 KESLDDEID
+620 KESINDEID

-634 LSQVELTSIVNE
+634 LSQAELTSIVNE
-646 SEGKSSTTET
+646 SEGKSSKAET
-656 VKKEDVEKQEN
+656 VKKEDVKKQED
-667 SKQEKPKQQ
+667 SKQDP
-676 TQKQEAQKQ
+676 
-685 EAQKQQKPQQQKQ
+685 QKPQ
-698 EAQKQQKPQQQKQE
+698 
-712 AQKQQKPQQ
+712 
-721 QKTKQEIPPMKTI
+721 QEIPPMKTI
-734 PKQQT
+734 PKQKP
-739 QKQVVFQKEIQKQQ
+739 QKQVVFQKEIPKKQQ
-753 TQQRKTIPQQ
+753 TQQRKTNPQQ
-763 QKQTQQRKTIPQS
+763 QTQQRKTNPQQQ
-776 HNNKNKHN
+776 KQQRKITP
-784 KEKQSH
+784 EKQFSQRTET
-790 NNKNK
+790 KEQMEARIRAK
-795 HNKEKQ
+795 ILKDLEREKQ
-801 SHNNKKPLKNNFP
+801 NKK
-814 KEKKQKNKWKQ
+814 
-825 KSGQKY
+825 

>member
-9 KIFSRFRQLNYKDLI
+9 NIFSRFKQLNYKDLI

-36 LYVYNPGLMTF
+36 LYVYNPGILTF

-137 INAIYAITLWKDVL
+137 INAIYSITLWKDVL

-164 VMIDKKC
+164 VLVDKKC
-171 KVSIKFMILLGFTM
+171 KVSIKFIVLMGFVM
-185 ACVAQLRLNGLY
+185 ACVAQLRLNGIY
-197 VIVPLLIIIAYYLYR
+197 VIVPLLIIMAYYLYR

-236 LNVAYNVQDN
+236 LNVVYNVEDN

-285 KDKYNTFFTDPVRNA
+285 KDNYKTFFTDPVRNA

-316 ALKYSLQDPIH
+316 AVKYSLQDPIH

-337 VTWDITRDNFW
+337 ITWDITRDSYW

-355 EEDGPRLESS
+355 DENGANLESS
-365 RNNYFKAYHTTPVE
+365 RNNYFQAYHTKPVAD
-379 TYENVSSANEGN
+379 YENVTGVNEGS
-391 GLFNLFNY
+391 GLYNILNSF
-399 IVYNARINV
+399 VYTARTNV
-408 ITDTL
+408 VLDTL
-413 FESPALYMYLSIL
+413 FESPALYMFLSIL

-431 GYLTKS
+431 YYMTKS
-437 KNIILVYLPN
+437 KDIILVYLPN
-447 LLNILVVFVSIPTQ
+447 LFNILVVFVSIPTQ
-461 DNRYLYPNLLIF
+461 DNRYLYPNLLVF
-473 YLLVLILVG
+473 YLLVIIIVG
-482 ILAKQNFS
+482 ILTKQKLS
-490 LKPKAVATSTE
+490 STPKTAATSNE
-501 IPSPQKENYNEMDAM
+501 LPSPQDDSDA
-516 SGNLN
+516 
-521 SKEVNNILNEPEE
+521 KI
-534 KVPPTETVAKENTYD
+534 
-549 ELDALIDNLTPEEV
+549 DAIIDNLTPEEIQ
-563 NSILNEPEEKVPS
+563 SILNEPEEVSP
-576 TESVEKENTYDEL
+576 TQNAEDVEYDEL
-589 DALIDNLTPE
+589 DAIIDNLTPE
-599 EVNSILNEPEDETS
+599 EVNSILNEPEDDTS
-613 PKAENVK
+613 PKAET
-620 KESLDDEID
+620 
-629 SLVND
+629 
-634 LSQVELTSIVNE
+634 VE
-646 SEGKSSTTET
+646 
-656 VKKEDVEKQEN
+656 KEDVKKQEEP
-667 SKQEKPKQQ
+667 KETQTQEKPKQ
-676 TQKQEAQKQ
+676 EAQKEQ
-685 EAQKQQKPQQQKQ
+685 TPQQQTIP
-698 EAQKQQKPQQQKQE
+698 KQQTK
-712 AQKQQKPQQ
+712 
-721 QKTKQEIPPMKTI
+721 KQEIPPMKTV
-734 PKQQT
+734 PKQQRKTTPNEQT

-753 TQQRKTIPQQ
+753 KRTTQKQQPQQRKV
-763 QKQTQQRKTIPQS
+763 
-776 HNNKNKHN
+776 N
-784 KEKQSH
+784 EKQFS
-790 NNKNK
+790 KRK
-795 HNKEKQ
+795 ETKEQMEARIKAKVLKDLEREKQ
-801 SHNNKKPLKNNFP
+801 NKK
-814 KEKKQKNKWKQ
+814 
-825 KSGQKY
+825 

>member
-9 KIFSRFRQLNYKDLI
+9 KIFSRFKQLNYKDLI

-36 LYVYNPGLMTF
+36 LYVYNPGILTF

-109 ENINLADI
+109 KNINFADI

-137 INAIYAITLWKDVL
+137 INAIYSITLWKDVL

-164 VMIDKKC
+164 VLVDRKC
-171 KVSIKFMILLGFTM
+171 KVSIKFIVLMGFVM
-185 ACVAQLRLNGLY
+185 ACVAQLRLNGIY
-197 VIVPLLIIIAYYLYR
+197 VIVPLLIIMAYYLYR

-236 LNVAYNVQDN
+236 LNVVYNVEDN

-285 KDKYNTFFTDPVRNA
+285 KDNYKTFFTDPVRNA

-316 ALKYSLQDPIH
+316 AVKYSLQDPIH

-337 VTWDITRDNFW
+337 ITWDITRDSYW

-355 EEDGPRLESS
+355 NEDGANLESS
-365 RNNYFKAYHTTPVE
+365 RNNYFKAYHTKPVAD
-379 TYENVSSANEGN
+379 YENVTGVNEGS
-391 GLFNLFNY
+391 GLYNMLNSF
-399 IVYNARINV
+399 VYTARTNV
-408 ITDTL
+408 VLDTL
-413 FESPALYMYLSIL
+413 FESPALYMFLSIL

-431 GYLTKS
+431 YYMTKS
-437 KNIILVYLPN
+437 KDIILVYLPN
-447 LLNILVVFVSIPTQ
+447 LFNILVVFVSIPTQ
-461 DNRYLYPNLLIF
+461 DNRYLYPNLLVF
-473 YLLVLILVG
+473 YLLVIIIVG
-482 ILAKQNFS
+482 ILAKQKLS
-490 LKPKAVATSTE
+490 STPKTAATSNE
-501 IPSPQKENYNEMDAM
+501 LPSPQDDSDA
-516 SGNLN
+516 
-521 SKEVNNILNEPEE
+521 KI
-534 KVPPTETVAKENTYD
+534 
-549 ELDALIDNLTPEEV
+549 DAIIDNLTPEEIQ
-563 NSILNEPEEKVPS
+563 SILNEPEEVSP
-576 TESVEKENTYDEL
+576 TQNAEDVEYDEL
-589 DALIDNLTPE
+589 DAIIDNLTPE
-599 EVNSILNEPEDETS
+599 EVNSILNEPEDDTS
-613 PKAENVK
+613 PKAET
-620 KESLDDEID
+620 
-629 SLVND
+629 
-634 LSQVELTSIVNE
+634 VE
-646 SEGKSSTTET
+646 
-656 VKKEDVEKQEN
+656 KEDVKKQEEP
-667 SKQEKPKQQ
+667 KETQTQEKPKQ
-676 TQKQEAQKQ
+676 EAQKEQ
-685 EAQKQQKPQQQKQ
+685 TPQQQTIP
-698 EAQKQQKPQQQKQE
+698 KQQTK
-712 AQKQQKPQQ
+712 
-721 QKTKQEIPPMKTI
+721 KQEIPPMKTV
-734 PKQQT
+734 PKQQTKKQEIPPMKTVPKQQRKTTPNEQT

-753 TQQRKTIPQQ
+753 KRTTQKQQPQQIQKQQKRTTQKQQPQQIQKQQKRTTQKQQPQQIQKQQKRTTQKQQPQQRKVNK
-763 QKQTQQRKTIPQS
+763 KQFSKRKETKEQMEARIRA
-776 HNNKNKHN
+776 KVLKDLER
-784 KEKQSH
+784 EKQ
-790 NNKNK
+790 
-795 HNKEKQ
+795 
-801 SHNNKKPLKNNFP
+801 NKK
-814 KEKKQKNKWKQ
+814 
-825 KSGQKY
+825 

>member
-1 MDIQTERE
+1 MDIQTEKSNIIS
-9 KIFSRFRQLNYKDLI
+9 KIQRLNYKDLI

-36 LYVYNPGLMTF
+36 LYVYNPGILTF

-53 HQIASGRYTNWH
+53 HQIASGHYTNWH

-83 ISVGIFQILTFS
+83 VTVAIFQILVFS

-109 ENINLADI
+109 ENISLADI

-137 INAIYAITLWKDVL
+137 INAIYSITLWKDVL
-151 FSYAILFLCFLIK
+151 FSYGILFLCFLIK

-171 KVSIKFMILLGFTM
+171 KVSIRFIVLMGFIM
-185 ACVAQLRLNGLY
+185 ACVAQLRLNGIY
-197 VIVPLLIIIAYYLYR
+197 VIVPLLIILAYYLYK

-236 LNVAYNVQDN
+236 MNVVYNVEDN

-285 KDKYNTFFTDPVRNA
+285 KDNYKTFFTDPVRNA

-316 ALKYSLQDPIH
+316 AVKYSLQDPIH

-337 VTWDITRDNFW
+337 ITWDITRDNYW

-355 EEDGPRLESS
+355 EENGPNLESA
-365 RNNYFKAYHTTPVE
+365 RNTYFKAYHTTPVAA
-379 TYENVSSANEGN
+379 YENVSSANEGN

-399 IVYNARINV
+399 IVYNARTNI

-413 FESPALYMYLSIL
+413 FESPALYMYMSIL

-431 GYLTKS
+431 YYLTKS
-437 KNIILVYLPN
+437 KNILLVYLPN
-447 LLNILVVFVSIPTQ
+447 LFNILVVFVSIPTQ
-461 DNRYLYPNLLIF
+461 DNRYLYPNLLVF

-490 LKPKAVATSTE
+490 LKPKAVATSSE
-501 IPSPQKENYNEMDAM
+501 LPIPQEENYNEA
-516 SGNLN
+516 N
-521 SKEVNNILNEPEE
+521 
-534 KVPPTETVAKENTYD
+534 AK
-549 ELDALIDNLTPEEV
+549 IDNLTPEE
-563 NSILNEPEEKVPS
+563 KVSP
-576 TESVEKENTYDEL
+576 TETVEKEDTYDEL

-613 PKAENVK
+613 PKTETVK
-620 KESLDDEID
+620 KESIDDEID

-634 LSQVELTSIVNE
+634 LSQTELTSIVNE
-646 SEGKSSTTET
+646 SEGKSSKAET
-656 VKKEDVEKQEN
+656 VKKEDVKKQED
-667 SKQEKPKQQ
+667 SKQKPQQETQKQQ
-676 TQKQEAQKQ
+676 TQ
-685 EAQKQQKPQQQKQ
+685 
-698 EAQKQQKPQQQKQE
+698 
-712 AQKQQKPQQ
+712 
-721 QKTKQEIPPMKTI
+721 KQEIPPMKTI

-753 TQQRKTIPQQ
+753 KQTQQRKTTPQQ
-763 QKQTQQRKTIPQS
+763 QKQTQQRKIVP
-776 HNNKNKHN
+776 
-784 KEKQSH
+784 EKQFSQR
-790 NNKNK
+790 KETK
-795 HNKEKQ
+795 EQMEARIRAKVLKDLEREKQ
-801 SHNNKKPLKNNFP
+801 NKK
-814 KEKKQKNKWKQ
+814 
-825 KSGQKY
+825 

>member
-1 MDIQTERE
+1 MDIQTEKS
-9 KIFSRFRQLNYKDLI
+9 KIISKIQRLNYKDLI

-36 LYVYNPGLMTF
+36 LYVYNPGILTF

-53 HQIASGRYTNWH
+53 HQIASGHYTNWH

-83 ISVGIFQILTFS
+83 ATVAIFQILVFS

-137 INAIYAITLWKDVL
+137 INAIYSITLWKDVL
-151 FSYAILFLCFLIK
+151 FSYGILFLCFLIK

-171 KVSIKFMILLGFTM
+171 KVSIRFIVLMGFVM
-185 ACVAQLRLNGLY
+185 ACVAQLRLNGIY
-197 VIVPLLIIIAYYLYR
+197 VIVPLLIILAYYLYK

-236 LNVAYNVQDN
+236 MNVVYNVEDN

-285 KDKYNTFFTDPVRNA
+285 KDNYKTFFTDPVRNA

-337 VTWDITRDNFW
+337 ITWDITRDSYW

-355 EEDGPRLESS
+355 EENGPNLETA
-365 RNNYFKAYHTTPVE
+365 RNTYFKAYHTTPVE
-379 TYENVSSANEGN
+379 AYENVSSANEGN

-399 IVYNARINV
+399 IVYNARTNV
-408 ITDTL
+408 IADTL

-431 GYLTKS
+431 YYLTKS
-437 KNIILVYLPN
+437 KDILLVYLPN
-447 LLNILVVFVSIPTQ
+447 LFNILVVFVSIPTQ
-461 DNRYLYPNLLIF
+461 DNRYLYPNLLVF
-473 YLLVLILVG
+473 YLLMLILVG

-490 LKPKAVATSTE
+490 LKPKAVATSAE
-501 IPSPQKENYNEMDAM
+501 LSSHQEENYNEIDAKID
-516 SGNLN
+516 NLT
-521 SKEVNNILNEPEE
+521 PED
-534 KVPPTETVAKENTYD
+534 KVSQTETIEKEDTYD
-549 ELDALIDNLTPEEV
+549 ELDAIIDNLTPEEV
-563 NSILNEPEEKVPS
+563 NSILNEPEDKTSP
-576 TESVEKENTYDEL
+576 TETDEKEDTYDEL
-589 DALIDNLTPE
+589 DAIIDNLTPE

-613 PKAENVK
+613 PKAESVK
-620 KESLDDEID
+620 KESINDEID

-634 LSQVELTSIVNE
+634 LSQAELTSIVNE
-646 SEGKSSTTET
+646 SEGKTSPTET
-656 VKKEDVEKQEN
+656 VKKEDVKKQED
-667 SKQEKPKQQ
+667 SKQ
-676 TQKQEAQKQ
+676 T
-685 EAQKQQKPQQQKQ
+685 QQKQ
-698 EAQKQQKPQQQKQE
+698 ETPKQQKQTQQKQE
-712 AQKQQKPQQ
+712 IPPMKTIPKPQ
-721 QKTKQEIPPMKTI
+721 QEIPPMKTI

-753 TQQRKTIPQQ
+753 
-763 QKQTQQRKTIPQS
+763 QTQQRKTIPKQQQTQQR
-776 HNNKNKHN
+776 KTIPKQQQTQQR
-784 KEKQSH
+784 KIAPEKQFSQR
-790 NNKNK
+790 KETK
-795 HNKEKQ
+795 EQMEARIMEKVLKDLEREKQ
-801 SHNNKKPLKNNFP
+801 NRK
-814 KEKKQKNKWKQ
+814 
-825 KSGQKY
+825 

>member
-563 NSILNEPEEKVPS
+563 NSILNEPE
-576 TESVEKENTYDEL
+576 
-589 DALIDNLTPE
+589 
-599 EVNSILNEPEDETS
+599 DETS

-685 EAQKQQKPQQQKQ
+685 EAQKQQKPQQQK
-698 EAQKQQKPQQQKQE
+698 
-712 AQKQQKPQQ
+712 
-721 QKTKQEIPPMKTI
+721 TKQEIPPMKTI

-763 QKQTQQRKTIPQS
+763 QKQTQQRKTIPQQQ
-776 HNNKNKHN
+776 KTP
-784 KEKQSH
+784 EKQFSQR
-790 NNKNK
+790 KETK
-795 HNKEKQ
+795 EQMEAKIRAKVLKELEMEKQ
-801 SHNNKKPLKNNFP
+801 NKK
-814 KEKKQKNKWKQ
+814 
-825 KSGQKY
+825 

>member
-1 MDIQTERE
+1 MDIQTEKS
-9 KIFSRFRQLNYKDLI
+9 KIISKIQRLNYKDLI

-36 LYVYNPGLMTF
+36 LYVYNPGILTF

-53 HQIASGRYTNWH
+53 HQIASGHYTNWH

-83 ISVGIFQILTFS
+83 ATVAIFQILVFS

-137 INAIYAITLWKDVL
+137 INAIYSITLWKDVL
-151 FSYAILFLCFLIK
+151 FSYGILFLCFLIK

-171 KVSIKFMILLGFTM
+171 KVSIRFIVLMGFVM
-185 ACVAQLRLNGLY
+185 ACVAQLRLNGIY
-197 VIVPLLIIIAYYLYR
+197 VIVPLLIILAYYLYK

-236 LNVAYNVQDN
+236 MNVVYNVEDN

-285 KDKYNTFFTDPVRNA
+285 KDNYKTFFTDPVRNA

-337 VTWDITRDNFW
+337 ITWDITRDSYW

-355 EEDGPRLESS
+355 EENGPNLETA
-365 RNNYFKAYHTTPVE
+365 RNTYFKAYHTTPVE
-379 TYENVSSANEGN
+379 AYENVSSANEGN

-399 IVYNARINV
+399 IVYNARTNV
-408 ITDTL
+408 IADTL

-431 GYLTKS
+431 YYLTKS
-437 KNIILVYLPN
+437 KDILLVYLPN
-447 LLNILVVFVSIPTQ
+447 LFNILVVFVSIPTQ
-461 DNRYLYPNLLIF
+461 DNRYLYPNLLVF
-473 YLLVLILVG
+473 YLLMLILVG

-490 LKPKAVATSTE
+490 LKPKAVATSAE
-501 IPSPQKENYNEMDAM
+501 LSSHQEENYNEIDAKID
-516 SGNLN
+516 NLT
-521 SKEVNNILNEPEE
+521 PED
-534 KVPPTETVAKENTYD
+534 KVSQTETIEKEDTYD
-549 ELDALIDNLTPEEV
+549 ELDAIIDNLTPEEV
-563 NSILNEPEEKVPS
+563 NSILNEPEDKTSP
-576 TESVEKENTYDEL
+576 TETDEKEDTYDEL
-589 DALIDNLTPE
+589 DAIIDNLTPE

-613 PKAENVK
+613 PKAESVK
-620 KESLDDEID
+620 KESINDEID

-634 LSQVELTSIVNE
+634 LSQAELTSIVNE
-646 SEGKSSTTET
+646 SEGKTSPTET
-656 VKKEDVEKQEN
+656 VKKEDVKKQED
-667 SKQEKPKQQ
+667 SKQ
-676 TQKQEAQKQ
+676 T
-685 EAQKQQKPQQQKQ
+685 QQKQ
-698 EAQKQQKPQQQKQE
+698 ETPKQQKQTQQ
-712 AQKQQKPQQ
+712 
-721 QKTKQEIPPMKTI
+721 KQEIPPMKTI
-734 PKQQT
+734 PKPQQEIPP
-739 QKQVVFQKEIQKQQ
+739 KQQQ
-753 TQQRKTIPQQ
+753 TQQRKTIPKQQ
-763 QKQTQQRKTIPQS
+763 QTQQRKTIPKQQQTQQR
-776 HNNKNKHN
+776 KIAP
-784 KEKQSH
+784 EKQFSQR
-790 NNKNK
+790 KETK
-795 HNKEKQ
+795 EQMEARIMEKVLKDLEREKQ
-801 SHNNKKPLKNNFP
+801 NRK
-814 KEKKQKNKWKQ
+814 
-825 KSGQKY
+825 

>member
-1 MDIQTERE
+1 MDIQTEKS
-9 KIFSRFRQLNYKDLI
+9 KIISKIQRLNYKDLI

-36 LYVYNPGLMTF
+36 LYVYNPGILTF

-53 HQIASGRYTNWH
+53 HQIASGHYTNWH

-83 ISVGIFQILTFS
+83 ATVAIFQILVFS

-137 INAIYAITLWKDVL
+137 INAIYSITLWKDVL
-151 FSYAILFLCFLIK
+151 FSYGILFLCFLIK

-171 KVSIKFMILLGFTM
+171 KVSIRFIVLMGFVM
-185 ACVAQLRLNGLY
+185 ACVAQLRLNGIY
-197 VIVPLLIIIAYYLYR
+197 VIVPLLIILAYYLYK

-236 LNVAYNVQDN
+236 MNVVYNVEDN

-285 KDKYNTFFTDPVRNA
+285 KDNYKTFFTDPVRNA

-337 VTWDITRDNFW
+337 ITWDITRDSYW

-355 EEDGPRLESS
+355 EENGPNLETA
-365 RNNYFKAYHTTPVE
+365 RNTYFKAYHTTPVE
-379 TYENVSSANEGN
+379 AYENVSSANEGN

-399 IVYNARINV
+399 IVYNARTNV
-408 ITDTL
+408 IADTL

-431 GYLTKS
+431 YYLTKS
-437 KNIILVYLPN
+437 KDILLVYLPN
-447 LLNILVVFVSIPTQ
+447 LFNILVVFVSIPTQ
-461 DNRYLYPNLLIF
+461 DNRYLYPNLLVF
-473 YLLVLILVG
+473 YLLMLILVG

-490 LKPKAVATSTE
+490 LKPKAVATSAE
-501 IPSPQKENYNEMDAM
+501 LSSHQEENYNEIDAKID
-516 SGNLN
+516 NLT
-521 SKEVNNILNEPEE
+521 PED
-534 KVPPTETVAKENTYD
+534 KVSQTETIEKEDTYD
-549 ELDALIDNLTPEEV
+549 ELDAIIDNLTPEEV
-563 NSILNEPEEKVPS
+563 NSILNEPEDKTSP
-576 TESVEKENTYDEL
+576 TETDEKEDTYDEL
-589 DALIDNLTPE
+589 DAIIDNLTPE

-613 PKAENVK
+613 PKAESVK
-620 KESLDDEID
+620 KESINDEID

-634 LSQVELTSIVNE
+634 LSQAELTSIVNE
-646 SEGKSSTTET
+646 SEGKTSPTET
-656 VKKEDVEKQEN
+656 VKKEDVKKQED
-667 SKQEKPKQQ
+667 SKQ
-676 TQKQEAQKQ
+676 T
-685 EAQKQQKPQQQKQ
+685 QQKQ
-698 EAQKQQKPQQQKQE
+698 ETPKQQKQTQQKQE
-712 AQKQQKPQQ
+712 IPPMKTIPKPQ
-721 QKTKQEIPPMKTI
+721 QEIPPMKTI

-753 TQQRKTIPQQ
+753 
-763 QKQTQQRKTIPQS
+763 QTQQRKTIPKQQQTQQR
-776 HNNKNKHN
+776 KTIPKQQQTQQR
-784 KEKQSH
+784 KQQTQQRKTIPKQQQTQQRKIAPEKQFSQR
-790 NNKNK
+790 KETK
-795 HNKEKQ
+795 EQMEARIMEKVLKDLEREKQ
-801 SHNNKKPLKNNFP
+801 NRK
-814 KEKKQKNKWKQ
+814 
-825 KSGQKY
+825 

>member
-1 MDIQTERE
+1 MDIQTEKS
-9 KIFSRFRQLNYKDLI
+9 KIISKIQRLNYKDLI

-36 LYVYNPGLMTF
+36 LYVYNPGILTF

-53 HQIASGRYTNWH
+53 HQIASGHYTNWH

-83 ISVGIFQILTFS
+83 ATVAIFQILVFS

-117 KSDRE
+117 KRDRE

-137 INAIYAITLWKDVL
+137 INAIYSITLWKDVL
-151 FSYAILFLCFLIK
+151 FSYGILFLCFLIK

-171 KVSIKFMILLGFTM
+171 KVSIRFIVLMGFVM
-185 ACVAQLRLNGLY
+185 ACVAQLRLNGIY
-197 VIVPLLIIIAYYLYR
+197 VIVPLLIILAYYLYK

-236 LNVAYNVQDN
+236 MNVVYNVEDN

-285 KDKYNTFFTDPVRNA
+285 KDNYKTFFTDPVRNA

-337 VTWDITRDNFW
+337 ITWDITRDSYW

-355 EEDGPRLESS
+355 EENGPNLETA
-365 RNNYFKAYHTTPVE
+365 RNTYFKAYHTTPVE
-379 TYENVSSANEGN
+379 AYENVSSANEGN

-399 IVYNARINV
+399 IVYNARTNV
-408 ITDTL
+408 IADTL

-431 GYLTKS
+431 YYLTKS
-437 KNIILVYLPN
+437 KDILLVYLPN
-447 LLNILVVFVSIPTQ
+447 LFNILVVFVSIPTQ
-461 DNRYLYPNLLIF
+461 DNRYLYPNLLVF
-473 YLLVLILVG
+473 YLLMLILVG

-490 LKPKAVATSTE
+490 LKPKAVATSAE
-501 IPSPQKENYNEMDAM
+501 LSSHQEENYNEIDAKID
-516 SGNLN
+516 NLT
-521 SKEVNNILNEPEE
+521 PED
-534 KVPPTETVAKENTYD
+534 KVSQTETIEKEDTYD
-549 ELDALIDNLTPEEV
+549 ELDAI
-563 NSILNEPEEKVPS
+563 
-576 TESVEKENTYDEL
+576 
-589 DALIDNLTPE
+589 IDNLTPE

-613 PKAENVK
+613 PKAESVK
-620 KESLDDEID
+620 KESINDEID

-634 LSQVELTSIVNE
+634 LSQAELTSIVNE
-646 SEGKSSTTET
+646 SEGKSSKAET
-656 VKKEDVEKQEN
+656 VKKEDVKKQED
-667 SKQEKPKQQ
+667 SKQDP
-676 TQKQEAQKQ
+676 
-685 EAQKQQKPQQQKQ
+685 QKPQ
-698 EAQKQQKPQQQKQE
+698 
-712 AQKQQKPQQ
+712 
-721 QKTKQEIPPMKTI
+721 QEIPPMKTI
-734 PKQQT
+734 PKQKP
-739 QKQVVFQKEIQKQQ
+739 QKQVVFQKEIPKKQQ
-753 TQQRKTIPQQ
+753 TQQRKTNPQQ
-763 QKQTQQRKTIPQS
+763 QKQQRKITP
-776 HNNKNKHN
+776 
-784 KEKQSH
+784 EKQFSQRTET
-790 NNKNK
+790 KEQMEARIRAK
-795 HNKEKQ
+795 ILKDLEREKQ
-801 SHNNKKPLKNNFP
+801 NKK
-814 KEKKQKNKWKQ
+814 
-825 KSGQKY
+825 